1 MVTIMLSVQAQEFK
15 EKIGAAIAREF
26 EVATE
31 LSTGEK
37 KNQVRDGIRE
47 RQKGSSFIYVFN
59 ELSGTPPEEGMK
71 VSFTVG
77 DKKSQGRY
85 LGEANSQY
93 QFELEDDFGPTI
105 DVASIGSDPLFLIE
119 KQVELLKNDALF
131 ENQVA
136 LASLGLAE
144 NPSVTSCHP
153 KSIFAEGLNRHQA
166 DALNVAGEN
175 AVTYIWGPPGT
186 GKTTTMGSLVA
197 ALAELG
203 QKVLLISN
211 TNLAVDTALERCLDR
226 FKLVSPISEG
236 LMLRLGNP
244 VKPEIMDKYGPLID
258 LDEILRR
265 AVAPIQDEIIKCSSN
280 LQKLKDKTE
289 DLESAKSEFRTH
301 ANATKILD
309 KASKELVNLEI
320 ELKESK
326 KKITD
331 SKARIK
337 SLESEL
343 AESEAKNAVSRFFGS
358 TRNPGQIRMERD
370 QVMKSQELAKKS
382 VDRGTTSLPN
392 LQKEVASLEVASAKS
407 VKWLTL
413 NPSEAS
419 IDAKIT
425 ANKNEQSELQKKID
439 KLQEEISGK
448 RKQIVAEARVV
459 ACTAYKPLI
468 DKEIIELEFDV
479 VVIDEASMIPLS
491 LFYCSAAKAKSRL
504 VIAGDFRQLPPIVQ
518 VGTKLKK
525 ENFKVSAS
533 DTEYKELLT
542 KNPFT
547 YSKVIDGIGQETESA
562 QLVALR
568 DQYRMRKDI
577 SDLISDYFY
586 PEHTLKTIENRM
598 DKETPWGNES
608 FIIFDTSNLGSE
620 SSRVQSSWR
629 NIIHAL
635 VIKSMSDSLIS
646 DGWEFRSTARKSFAV
661 LSPFAKQTNFIRSLM
676 MPSGAKGVEGGIS
689 TVHRFQGN
697 ERDLMIVDITKVASA
712 DDPGLGAF
720 LGNID
725 PLAVENAMWNV
736 GISRARQHVLVVADL
751 PTLERNSGAVISQL
765 VEKMRVKGK
774 VIDAAELLSEES
786 LEVLRDLPESAAGSL
801 AWYTGDGFYSA
812 FQKDLKKS
820 KSKVMIS
827 SPFTMPDATTKWE
840 PILRDLV
847 AKNVEITILTKP
859 ASEKQN
865 SEDSSLI
872 HKNLATFVKEV
883 REIPKMHEKLAVL
896 DGNIVWLG
904 SLNILSHYKAS
915 EIMVRIESPDFAQSI
930 SAEYQYQRKVATS
943 RKLSNV
949 SAKLKKGDK
958 CDLQGCDGAIRE
970 VPAGVSTDSGR
981 PYPAFLSCTKYRSH
995 SDLSMHIQ
1003 K

>member
-1 MVTIMLSVQAQEFK
+1 MLSVKAAEFK

-26 EVATE
+26 EVAKE

-37 KNQVRDGIRE
+37 KNQVRDGKLE
-47 RQKGSSFIYVFN
+47 RQKGSSYIYVCN

-71 VSFTVG
+71 VNFTVG
-77 DKKSQGRY
+77 EKKSQGRY

-93 QFELEDDFGPTI
+93 QFEIEDNFGPII

-119 KQVELLKNDALF
+119 KQVELLKNEALF

-144 NPSVTSCHP
+144 NPSVESCHP

-166 DALNVAGEN
+166 EALNVAGDN

-226 FKLVSPISEG
+226 FKLVNPIPAG

-244 VKPEIMDKYGPLID
+244 VKPEIKDKYGSLID
-258 LDEILRR
+258 LDEILRK
-265 AVAPIQDEIIKCSSN
+265 AVAPIQEEIIKSSSQ

-289 DLESAKSEFRTH
+289 DLEVAKSEFRTH

-309 KASKELVNLEI
+309 KASQELAKQEL
-320 ELKESK
+320 ELKESR
-326 KKITD
+326 KKIVD
-331 SKARIK
+331 SKSRLKI
-337 SLESEL
+337 LEDEL
-343 AESEAKNAVSRFFGS
+343 RESEAKNAVSRFFGS

-370 QVMKSQELAKKS
+370 QIVRNAAQAEKSLE
-382 VDRGTTSLPN
+382 RGT
-392 LQKEVASLEVASAKS
+392 ASLSNLKREVESLQIASAKS
-407 VKWLTL
+407 VKWLAA

-419 IDAKIT
+419 IDIKIT
-425 ANKNEQSELQKKID
+425 ANRNDQSELQKRID
-439 KLQEEISGK
+439 KLQEEIAGK

-468 DKEIIELEFDV
+468 DKELIELEFDV

-491 LFYCSAAKAKSRL
+491 LFYCSATKAKSRL

-518 VGTKLKK
+518 VGNKLKK
-525 ENFKVSAS
+525 DNFKVSS
-533 DTEYKELLT
+533 TDLEHKELLT
-542 KNPFT
+542 QNPFT
-547 YSKVIDGIGQETESA
+547 YSSVLNGIGQESESP

-577 SDLISDYFY
+577 SNLISDYFY
-586 PEHTLKTIENRM
+586 PEHTLKTVENRM
-598 DKETPWGNES
+598 DKVTPWGNES
-608 FIIFDTSNLGSE
+608 FIIFDTSSLGPE

-635 VIKSMSDSLIS
+635 VIKAIADSLIA
-646 DGWEFRSTARKSFAV
+646 DGWGFPSTAKKSFAV
-661 LSPFAKQTNFIRSLM
+661 LSPFAKQTNFIRSLVL
-676 MPSGAKGVEGGIS
+676 PSGVKGVEGGIS

-697 ERDLMIVDITKVASA
+697 ERDLMIVDITKVASS
-712 DDPGLGAF
+712 DDPGLGTF

-736 GISRARQHVLVVADL
+736 GISRARQHVLIIADL

-765 VEKMRVKGK
+765 VKKMISKGK
-774 VIDAAELLSEES
+774 VIDASELLSEES
-786 LEVLRDLPESAAGSL
+786 LEILRDLPESTGGSI

-820 KSKVMIS
+820 KNKVMIA
-827 SPFTMPDATTKWE
+827 SPFTMPDATAKWE

-847 AKNVEITILTKP
+847 AKDVEITILTKP
-859 ASEKQN
+859 ASEKKN
-865 SEDSSLI
+865 SEDSNLI
-872 HKNLATFVKEV
+872 HKNLSTFVKEV

-896 DGNIVWLG
+896 DGKVVWLG

-930 SAEYQYQRKVATS
+930 SMEYQYQRTAPAS
-943 RKLSNV
+943 RKLSNITA
-949 SAKLKKGDK
+949 SLKKGDN
-958 CDLQGCDGAIRE
+958 CDRPGCDGVIRE
-970 VPAGVSTDSGR
+970 VPAGVSKGSGR
-981 PYPAFLSCTKYRSH
+981 PYPAFLSCSNYPNCKTS
-995 SDLSMHIQ
+995 
-1003 K
+1003 

>member
-1 MVTIMLSVQAQEFK
+1 MLSGQAKDFK
-15 EKIGAAIAREF
+15 EKIGAAIARELQ
-26 EVATE
+26 VATE
-31 LSTGEK
+31 LSTGERR
-37 KNQVRDGIRE
+37 NQVRDGVRE
-47 RQKGSSFIYVFN
+47 GQRGSSFFYVFN
-59 ELSGTPPEEGMK
+59 ELTGMPPEEGMK
-71 VSFTVG
+71 VNFSVG
-77 DKKSQGRY
+77 EKKSQGRY
-85 LGEANSQY
+85 LGEANSQF
-93 QFELEDDFGPTI
+93 QFELEDDFGATI
-105 DVASIGSDPLFLIE
+105 EVAGIGSDPLFLIE
-119 KQVELLKNDALF
+119 KQVELLKNDSLF

-136 LASLGLAE
+136 LSSLGLAKY
-144 NPSVTSCHP
+144 PSVTSCHP
-153 KSIFAEGLNRHQA
+153 KSIFAEGLNPHQA
-166 DALNVAGEN
+166 DALNVSGEN

-236 LMLRLGNP
+236 LMLRIGNP
-244 VKPEIMDKYGPLID
+244 VKPEIKDKYGSLID
-258 LDEILRR
+258 LDEILRKI
-265 AVAPIQDEIIKCSSN
+265 VSPIQDEIINCSSQ
-280 LQKLKDKTE
+280 LQNLKDKTE
-289 DLESAKSEFRTH
+289 DLESAKTEFRTH

-309 KASKELVNLEI
+309 KAIKELAKV
-320 ELKESK
+320 ELDLNESK
-326 KKITD
+326 RRITD
-331 SKARIK
+331 SNTRIK
-337 SLESEL
+337 SLEAEL
-343 AESEAKNAVSRFFGS
+343 VESEAKSAISRFLSS

-370 QVMKSQELAKKS
+370 QTVRNREQAEKSIERCTA
-382 VDRGTTSLPN
+382 VLPN
-392 LQKEVASLEVASAKS
+392 LKKEVESLEIASAKS
-407 VKWLTL
+407 VKWLAR

-419 IDAKIT
+419 IDAKIE
-425 ANKNEQSELQKKID
+425 ANKHEQSELQNRID

-448 RKQIVAEARVV
+448 RKQIVADARVV

-468 DKEIIELEFDV
+468 DKEIFELEFDV

-518 VGTKLKK
+518 VGTKLKNEK
-525 ENFKVSAS
+525 FKVSKS

-547 YSKVIDGIGQETESA
+547 YSSVLKGIGQESESS

-586 PEHTLKTIENRM
+586 PEHTLKTIEDRM

-608 FIIFDTSNLGSE
+608 FIIFDTSSLGPE

-635 VIKSMSDSLIS
+635 VIKSMSDSLIA
-646 DGWEFRSTARKSFAV
+646 DGWEFPSTAKKSFAV
-661 LSPFAKQTNFIRSLM
+661 LSPFAKQTNFIRSLVL
-676 MPSGAKGVEGGIS
+676 PSGVKGLEGGIS

-697 ERDLMIVDITKVASA
+697 ERDLMIIDITKVASA
-712 DDPGLGAF
+712 DDPGLGNF

-736 GISRARQHVLVVADL
+736 GISRARQHVFVVVDL

-765 VEKMRVKGK
+765 VKKMIKKGI
-774 VIDAAELLSEES
+774 VIDASELLSEES
-786 LEVLRDLPESAAGSL
+786 IEVLRELPESKSGSIS
-801 AWYTGDGFYSA
+801 WYTGDGFYSA

-827 SPFTMPDATTKWE
+827 SPFTMPDATAKWE
-840 PILRDLV
+840 PILRELV
-847 AKNVEITILTKP
+847 AKDVEISVITKP
-859 ASEKQN
+859 ASEKMN
-865 SEDSSLI
+865 SRESELI
-872 HKNLATFVKEV
+872 HENLASFVKEV
-883 REIPKMHEKLAVL
+883 REISKMHEKLAVL
-896 DGNIVWLG
+896 DGNVVWLG
-904 SLNILSHYKAS
+904 SLNILSHYRAS

-930 SAEYQYQRKVATS
+930 SAEYQYQRTASTNRKPSNISAT
-943 RKLSNV
+943 
-949 SAKLKKGDK
+949 LKKGDK
-958 CDLQGCDGAIRE
+958 CDRPGCNGTIRE
-970 VPAGVSTDSGR
+970 VPAGVSKASGR
-981 PYPAFLSCTKYRSH
+981 SYTAFLSCSNYPKCKTH
-995 SDLSMHIQ
+995 
-1003 K
+1003 

>member
-1 MVTIMLSVQAQEFK
+1 MLSVKAAEFK

-26 EVATE
+26 EVAKE

-37 KNQVRDGIRE
+37 KNQVRDGKLE
-47 RQKGSSFIYVFN
+47 RQKGSSYIYVFN

-71 VSFTVG
+71 VNFTVG
-77 DKKSQGRY
+77 EKKSQGRY

-93 QFELEDDFGPTI
+93 QFEIEDNFGPII

-119 KQVELLKNDALF
+119 KQVELLKNEALF

-144 NPSVTSCHP
+144 NPSVESCHP

-166 DALNVAGEN
+166 EALNVAGDN

-226 FKLVSPISEG
+226 FKLVNPIPAG

-244 VKPEIMDKYGPLID
+244 VKPEIKDKYGSLID
-258 LDEILRR
+258 LDEILRK
-265 AVAPIQDEIIKCSSN
+265 AVAPIQEEIIKSSSQ

-289 DLESAKSEFRTH
+289 DLEVAKSEFRTH

-309 KASKELVNLEI
+309 KASQELAKQEL
-320 ELKESK
+320 ELKESR
-326 KKITD
+326 KKIVD
-331 SKARIK
+331 SKSRLKI
-337 SLESEL
+337 LEDEL
-343 AESEAKNAVSRFFGS
+343 RESEAKNAVSRFFGS

-370 QVMKSQELAKKS
+370 QIVRNAAQAEKSLE
-382 VDRGTTSLPN
+382 RGT
-392 LQKEVASLEVASAKS
+392 ASLSNLKREVESLQIASAKS
-407 VKWLTL
+407 VKWLAA

-419 IDAKIT
+419 IDIKIT
-425 ANKNEQSELQKKID
+425 ANRNDQSELQKRID
-439 KLQEEISGK
+439 KLQEEIAGK

-468 DKEIIELEFDV
+468 DKELIELEFDV

-491 LFYCSAAKAKSRL
+491 LFYCSATKAKSRL

-518 VGTKLKK
+518 VGNKLKK
-525 ENFKVSAS
+525 DNFKVSS
-533 DTEYKELLT
+533 TDLEHKELLT
-542 KNPFT
+542 QNPFT
-547 YSKVIDGIGQETESA
+547 YSSVLNGIGQESESP

-577 SDLISDYFY
+577 SNLISDYFY
-586 PEHTLKTIENRM
+586 PEHTLKTVENRM
-598 DKETPWGNES
+598 DKVTPWGNES
-608 FIIFDTSNLGSE
+608 FIIFDTSSLGPE

-635 VIKSMSDSLIS
+635 VIKAIADSLIA
-646 DGWEFRSTARKSFAV
+646 DGWGFPSTAKKSFAV
-661 LSPFAKQTNFIRSLM
+661 LSPFAKQTNFIRSLVL
-676 MPSGAKGVEGGIS
+676 PSGVKGVEGGIS

-697 ERDLMIVDITKVASA
+697 ERDLMIVDITKVASS
-712 DDPGLGAF
+712 DDPGLGTF

-736 GISRARQHVLVVADL
+736 GISRARQHVLIIADL

-765 VEKMRVKGK
+765 VKKMISKGK
-774 VIDAAELLSEES
+774 VIDASELLSEES
-786 LEVLRDLPESAAGSL
+786 LEILRDLPESTGGSI

-820 KSKVMIS
+820 KNKVMIA
-827 SPFTMPDATTKWE
+827 SPFTMPDATAKWE

-847 AKNVEITILTKP
+847 AKDVEITILTKP
-859 ASEKQN
+859 ASEKKN
-865 SEDSSLI
+865 SEDSNLI
-872 HKNLATFVKEV
+872 HKNLSTFVKEV

-896 DGNIVWLG
+896 DGKVVWLG

-930 SAEYQYQRKVATS
+930 SMEYQYQRTAPAS
-943 RKLSNV
+943 RKLSNITA
-949 SAKLKKGDK
+949 SLKKGDN
-958 CDLQGCDGAIRE
+958 CDRPGCDGVIRE
-970 VPAGVSTDSGR
+970 VPAGVSKGSGR
-981 PYPAFLSCTKYRSH
+981 PYPAFLSCSNYPNCKTS
-995 SDLSMHIQ
+995 
-1003 K
+1003 

>member
-1 MVTIMLSVQAQEFK
+1 MLSDEAQDFK

-26 EVATE
+26 EVAKE
-31 LSTGEK
+31 VSMGEE
-37 KNQVRDGIRE
+37 KNQVRDGTRE
-47 RQKGSSFIYVFN
+47 RQKGSSYIYVFN
-59 ELSGTPPEEGMK
+59 ELTGTPPEEGMK
-71 VSFTVG
+71 VNFSVG
-77 DKKSQGRY
+77 ERKSQGRY

-93 QFELEDDFGPTI
+93 QFEVEEDFGPII

-119 KQVELLKNDALF
+119 KQVELLKNDTLF

-144 NPSVTSCHP
+144 YPSVASCHP

-166 DALNVAGEN
+166 EALNVAGEN

-226 FKLVSPISEG
+226 FKLVNPISAG

-244 VKPEIMDKYGPLID
+244 VKPEIKDKYGPLID
-258 LDEILRR
+258 LDEILRK
-265 AVAPIQDEIIKCSSN
+265 AVAPIQDEIIKSSN
-280 LQKLKDKTE
+280 QLQKLKDKTE
-289 DLESAKSEFRTH
+289 ELETAKSKFRGH

-309 KASKELVNLEI
+309 KASKELVDQEL
-320 ELKESK
+320 ELKKSRK
-326 KKITD
+326 TITD
-331 SKARIK
+331 SKVHLK
-337 SLESEL
+337 SLEEEL
-343 AESEAKNAVSRFFGS
+343 RESESKNAVSRFFGS
-358 TRNPGQIRMERD
+358 ARNPGQIRMDRD
-370 QVMKSQELAKKS
+370 KEAKNIEQAKKS
-382 VDRGTTSLPN
+382 IDRGTAALPN
-392 LQKEVASLEVASAKS
+392 LIREVETLQLASAKS
-407 VKWLTL
+407 VKWLAL
-413 NPSEAS
+413 NPTESS

-425 ANKNEQSELQKKID
+425 ATKGEQSELQKKIA
-439 KLQEEISGK
+439 KSQEEIAGK
-448 RKQIVAEARVV
+448 RKEIVAEARVV

-491 LFYCSAAKAKSRL
+491 LFYCSASKAKSRL

-518 VGTKLKK
+518 VGNKLKK
-525 ENFKVSAS
+525 DNFKVSNT
-533 DTEYKELLT
+533 DLEFKKLLT
-542 KNPFT
+542 QNPFT
-547 YSKVIDGIGQETESA
+547 YSSIIKDIGQDTEA
-562 QLVALR
+562 TQLVGLR

-577 SDLISDYFY
+577 SNLISDYFY

-608 FIIFDTSNLGSE
+608 FIIFDTSSLGPE

-635 VIKSMSDSLIS
+635 VIKAISDSLII
-646 DGWEFRSTARKSFAV
+646 DGWGFPSTAKKSFAV
-661 LSPFAKQTNFIRSLM
+661 LSPFAKQTNFIRSLVL
-676 MPSGAKGVEGGIS
+676 PSGAKGIEGGIS

-697 ERDLMIVDITKVASA
+697 ERDLMIVDITKVASS
-712 DDPGLGAF
+712 DDPGLGTF

-765 VEKMRVKGK
+765 VKKMIAKGK
-774 VIDAAELLSEES
+774 VINASELLSEES
-786 LEVLRDLPESAAGSL
+786 LEILRDLPESTSGSI
-801 AWYTGDGFYSA
+801 AWYTGDGFYAA

-820 KSKVMIS
+820 KTKVMIA
-827 SPFTMPDATTKWE
+827 SPFTMPDATAKWE

-847 AKNVEITILTKP
+847 AKDVEITILTKP
-859 ASEKQN
+859 ATEKKN
-865 SEDSSLI
+865 SEDSSAI
-872 HKNLATFVKEV
+872 HKSLAGFVKEV

-896 DGNIVWLG
+896 DGKVVWLG

-915 EIMVRIESPDFAQSI
+915 EIMVRIESPDFAHSI
-930 SAEYQYQRKVATS
+930 STEYQYQRTAPTS
-943 RKLSNV
+943 RKLSNI
-949 SAKLKKGDK
+949 SASLKKGDK
-958 CDLQGCDGAIRE
+958 CDRPGCDGAIRE
-970 VPAGVSTDSGR
+970 IPAGVSKTSGR
-981 PYPAFLSCTKYRSH
+981 QYPAFLSCSNYPNCKTS
-995 SDLSMHIQ
+995 
-1003 K
+1003 

>member
-1 MVTIMLSVQAQEFK
+1 MLSAQAKDFK

-31 LSTGEK
+31 LSTGER
-37 KNQVRDGIRE
+37 KNQVRDGIQD

-59 ELSGTPPEEGMK
+59 ELTGTPPEEGMK
-71 VSFTVG
+71 VSFSVG
-77 DKKSQGRY
+77 EKKSQGRY
-85 LGEANSQY
+85 LGEVDSQY

-105 DVASIGSDPLFLIE
+105 EVANIGSDPLFLIE

-136 LASLGLAE
+136 LASLGLTEYPPVA
-144 NPSVTSCHP
+144 SCHP

-226 FKLVSPISEG
+226 FKLVSPVSEG

-244 VKPEIMDKYGPLID
+244 VKPEIKDKYGSLID
-258 LDEILRR
+258 LDDILRKK
-265 AVAPIQDEIIKCSSN
+265 VAPIQEEITKCSST

-289 DLESAKSEFRTH
+289 DLETAKSEFRTH
-301 ANATKILD
+301 VNATKILD
-309 KASKELVNLEI
+309 KQTKELEKLEQEI
-320 ELKESK
+320 RDSK
-326 KKITD
+326 KIIVD

-337 SLESEL
+337 SLEVEL
-343 AESEAKNAVSRFFGS
+343 AESEAKSAVSRFFGA

-370 QVMKSQELAKKS
+370 QLNRNVEQAEKSNK
-382 VDRGTTSLPN
+382 RCTTSLPN
-392 LQKEVASLEVASAKS
+392 LKKEVESLQAASAKS
-407 VKWLTL
+407 VKWLIL

-425 ANKNEQSELQKKID
+425 VNRSQQSELQKRIE
-439 KLQEEISGK
+439 KLQVEITGK
-448 RKQIVAEARVV
+448 RKQIVADARVV

-468 DKEIIELEFDV
+468 DKEIIDLEFDV

-491 LFYCSAAKAKSRL
+491 LFYCSAAKATSRI

-533 DTEYKELLT
+533 DAGYKELLT
-542 KNPFT
+542 MNPFT

-577 SDLISDYFY
+577 SDLISDFFY

-608 FIIFDTSNLGSE
+608 FIIFDTSRLGPE
-620 SSRVQSSWR
+620 SSRVQTSWR

-635 VIKSMSDSLIS
+635 VIKSMSDSLIA
-646 DGWEFRSTARKSFAV
+646 DGWEFPSTAKKSFAV
-661 LSPFAKQTNFIRSLM
+661 LSPFNKQTTFIRSLVT
-676 MPSGAKGVEGGIS
+676 PSGIKGVEGGIS

-712 DDPGLGAF
+712 DDPGLGNF

-736 GISRARQHVLVVADL
+736 GISRARQHVLVVVDL
-751 PTLERNSGAVISQL
+751 PTLARNSGAVVSQI
-765 VEKMRVKGK
+765 VNKMIKKGK
-774 VIDAAELLSEES
+774 VIDASELLSEES
-786 LEVLRDLPESAAGSL
+786 IEVLRDLPQSATGSIS
-801 AWYTGDGFYSA
+801 WYTGDGFYAA

-820 KSKVMIS
+820 QSKVIIS
-827 SPFTMPDATTKWE
+827 SPFTMPDATAKWE
-840 PILRDLV
+840 PLLRDLV
-847 AKNVEITILTKP
+847 AKDVEVSILTKP
-859 ASEKQN
+859 ASEKKN
-865 SEDSSLI
+865 SGDSALI
-872 HKNLATFVKEV
+872 HKNLASFVKEL

-896 DGNIVWLG
+896 DGRIVWLG

-915 EIMVRIESPDFAQSI
+915 EVMVRIESPDFAQSI
-930 SAEYQYQRKVATS
+930 STEYQYQRTAAPTQ
-943 RKLSNV
+943 KLSNI
-949 SAKLKKGDK
+949 STSLKKGDK
-958 CDLQGCDGAIRE
+958 CNQPGCDGVIRE
-970 VPAGVSTDSGR
+970 VPAGVSQKTQR
-981 PYPAFLSCTKYRSH
+981 AYPAFLSCSNFPRCKTT
-995 SDLSMHIQ
+995 
-1003 K
+1003 

>member
-1 MVTIMLSVQAQEFK
+1 MLSVKAAEFK

-26 EVATE
+26 EVAKE

-37 KNQVRDGIRE
+37 KNQVRDGKLE
-47 RQKGSSFIYVFN
+47 RQKGSSYIYVFN

-71 VSFTVG
+71 VNFTVG
-77 DKKSQGRY
+77 EKKSQGRY

-93 QFELEDDFGPTI
+93 QFEIEDNFGPII

-119 KQVELLKNDALF
+119 KQVELLKNEALF

-144 NPSVTSCHP
+144 NPSVESCHP

-166 DALNVAGEN
+166 EALNVAGDN

-226 FKLVSPISEG
+226 FKLVNPIPAG

-244 VKPEIMDKYGPLID
+244 VKPEIKDKYGSLID
-258 LDEILRR
+258 LDEILRK
-265 AVAPIQDEIIKCSSN
+265 AVAPIQEEIIKSSSQ

-289 DLESAKSEFRTH
+289 DLEVAKSEFRTH

-309 KASKELVNLEI
+309 KASQELAKQEL
-320 ELKESK
+320 ELKESR
-326 KKITD
+326 KKIVD
-331 SKARIK
+331 SKSRLKI
-337 SLESEL
+337 LEDEL
-343 AESEAKNAVSRFFGS
+343 RESEAKNAVSRFFGS

-370 QVMKSQELAKKS
+370 QIVRNAAQAEKSLE
-382 VDRGTTSLPN
+382 RGT
-392 LQKEVASLEVASAKS
+392 ASLSNLKREVESLQIASAKS
-407 VKWLTL
+407 VKWLAA

-419 IDAKIT
+419 IDIKIT
-425 ANKNEQSELQKKID
+425 ANRNDQSELQKRID
-439 KLQEEISGK
+439 KLQEEIAGK

-468 DKEIIELEFDV
+468 DKELIELEFDV

-491 LFYCSAAKAKSRL
+491 LFYCSATKAKSRL

-518 VGTKLKK
+518 VGNKLKK
-525 ENFKVSAS
+525 DNFKVSS
-533 DTEYKELLT
+533 TDLEHKELLT
-542 KNPFT
+542 QNPFT
-547 YSKVIDGIGQETESA
+547 YSSVLNGIGQESESP

-577 SDLISDYFY
+577 SNLISDYFY
-586 PEHTLKTIENRM
+586 PEHTLKTVENRM
-598 DKETPWGNES
+598 DKVTPWGNES
-608 FIIFDTSNLGSE
+608 FIIFDTSSLGPE

-635 VIKSMSDSLIS
+635 VIKAIADSLIA
-646 DGWEFRSTARKSFAV
+646 DGWGFPSTAKKSFAV
-661 LSPFAKQTNFIRSLM
+661 LSPFAKQTNFIRSLVL
-676 MPSGAKGVEGGIS
+676 PSGVKGVEGGIS

-697 ERDLMIVDITKVASA
+697 ERDLMIVDITKVASS
-712 DDPGLGAF
+712 DDPGLGTF

-736 GISRARQHVLVVADL
+736 GISRARQHVLIIADL

-765 VEKMRVKGK
+765 VKKMISKGK
-774 VIDAAELLSEES
+774 VIDASELLSEES
-786 LEVLRDLPESAAGSL
+786 LEILRDLPESTGGSI

-820 KSKVMIS
+820 KNKVMIA
-827 SPFTMPDATTKWE
+827 SPFTMPDATAKWE

-847 AKNVEITILTKP
+847 AKDVEITILTKP
-859 ASEKQN
+859 ASEKKN
-865 SEDSSLI
+865 SEDSNLI
-872 HKNLATFVKEV
+872 HKNLSTV

-896 DGNIVWLG
+896 DGKVVWLG

-930 SAEYQYQRKVATS
+930 SMEYQYQRTAPAS
-943 RKLSNV
+943 RKLSNITA
-949 SAKLKKGDK
+949 SLKKGDN
-958 CDLQGCDGAIRE
+958 CDRPGCDGVIRE
-970 VPAGVSTDSGR
+970 VPAGVSKGSGR
-981 PYPAFLSCTKYRSH
+981 PYPAFLSCSNYPNCKTS
-995 SDLSMHIQ
+995 
-1003 K
+1003 

>member
-1 MVTIMLSVQAQEFK
+1 MLSVKAAEFK

-26 EVATE
+26 EVAKE

-37 KNQVRDGIRE
+37 KNQVRDGKLE
-47 RQKGSSFIYVFN
+47 RQKGSSYIYVFN

-71 VSFTVG
+71 VNFTVG
-77 DKKSQGRY
+77 EKKSQGRY

-93 QFELEDDFGPTI
+93 QFEIEDNFGPII

-119 KQVELLKNDALF
+119 KQVELLKNEALF

-144 NPSVTSCHP
+144 NPSVESCHP

-166 DALNVAGEN
+166 EALNVAGDN

-226 FKLVSPISEG
+226 FKLVNPIPAG

-244 VKPEIMDKYGPLID
+244 VKPEIKDKYGSLID
-258 LDEILRR
+258 LDEILRK
-265 AVAPIQDEIIKCSSN
+265 AVAPIQEEIIKSSSQ

-289 DLESAKSEFRTH
+289 DLEVAKSEFRTH

-309 KASKELVNLEI
+309 KASQELAKQEL
-320 ELKESK
+320 ELKESR
-326 KKITD
+326 KKIVD
-331 SKARIK
+331 SKSRLKI
-337 SLESEL
+337 LEDEL
-343 AESEAKNAVSRFFGS
+343 RESEAKNAVSRFFGS

-370 QVMKSQELAKKS
+370 QIVRNAAQAEKSLE
-382 VDRGTTSLPN
+382 RGTASLPN
-392 LQKEVASLEVASAKS
+392 LKREVESLQIASAKS
-407 VKWLTL
+407 VKWLAA

-419 IDAKIT
+419 IDIKIT
-425 ANKNEQSELQKKID
+425 ANRNDQSELQKRID
-439 KLQEEISGK
+439 KLQEEIAGK

-468 DKEIIELEFDV
+468 DKELIELEFDV

-491 LFYCSAAKAKSRL
+491 LFYCSATKAKSRL

-518 VGTKLKK
+518 VGNKLKK
-525 ENFKVSAS
+525 DNFKVSS
-533 DTEYKELLT
+533 TDLEHKELLT
-542 KNPFT
+542 QNPFT
-547 YSKVIDGIGQETESA
+547 YSSVLNGIGQESESP

-577 SDLISDYFY
+577 SNLISDYFY
-586 PEHTLKTIENRM
+586 PEHTLKTVENRM
-598 DKETPWGNES
+598 DKVTPWGNES
-608 FIIFDTSNLGSE
+608 FIIFDTSSLGPE

-635 VIKSMSDSLIS
+635 VIKAIADSLIA
-646 DGWEFRSTARKSFAV
+646 DGWGFPSTAKKSFAV
-661 LSPFAKQTNFIRSLM
+661 LSPFAKQTNFIRSLVL
-676 MPSGAKGVEGGIS
+676 PSGVKGVEGGIS

-697 ERDLMIVDITKVASA
+697 ERDLMIVDITKVASS
-712 DDPGLGAF
+712 DDPGLGTF

-736 GISRARQHVLVVADL
+736 GISRARQHVLIIADL

-765 VEKMRVKGK
+765 VEKMISKGK
-774 VIDAAELLSEES
+774 VIDASELLSEES
-786 LEVLRDLPESAAGSL
+786 LEILRDLPESTGGSI

-820 KSKVMIS
+820 KNKVMIA
-827 SPFTMPDATTKWE
+827 SPFTMPDATAKWE

-847 AKNVEITILTKP
+847 AKDVEITILTKP
-859 ASEKQN
+859 ASEKKN
-865 SEDSSLI
+865 SEDSNLI
-872 HKNLATFVKEV
+872 HKNLSTFVKEV

-896 DGNIVWLG
+896 DGKVVWLG

-930 SAEYQYQRKVATS
+930 SMEYQYQRTAPAS
-943 RKLSNV
+943 RKLSNITA
-949 SAKLKKGDK
+949 SLKKGDN
-958 CDLQGCDGAIRE
+958 CDRPGCDGVIRE
-970 VPAGVSTDSGR
+970 VPAGVSKGSGR
-981 PYPAFLSCTKYRSH
+981 PYPAFLSCSNYPNCKTS
-995 SDLSMHIQ
+995 
-1003 K
+1003 